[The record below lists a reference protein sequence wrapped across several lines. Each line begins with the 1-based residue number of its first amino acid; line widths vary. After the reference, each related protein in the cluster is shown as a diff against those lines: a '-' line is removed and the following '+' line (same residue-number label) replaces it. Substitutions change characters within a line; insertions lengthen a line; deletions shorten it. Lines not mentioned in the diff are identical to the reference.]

1 MAYREPKMTTYL
13 AHFMIEQLTDKK
25 RFFGRVCKGF
35 TVKQKTNCFLTKL
48 KFKYG
53 ILN

>member
-25 RFFGRVCKGF
+25 CHSVNAFWVEFVRVS
-35 TVKQKTNCFLTKL
+35 Q
-48 KFKYG
+48 
-53 ILN
+53 